1 WPLAGPLRTP
11 HTGRPCA
18 GRASRGSVE
27 RRQPAA
33 LACETRR
40 PDPGNLADDTFG
52 RPPPPFYAQR
62 GTSRSISPRA
72 RARGIVRDCHVTRA
86 SADTPGDPGCAAE
99 YPDPRGRGPHPGAV
113 VGGELGVPGD
123 PQADRV
129 VLSGER
135 RAREDAAR
143 NLATV
148 RAALPRAFHRRHH
161 ARPARR
167 AGPGRGQGQPGG
179 ADVLALAS
187 DVESLPALPAR
198 VERGRHVPD
207 HRCDVSGGEAVLHPR
222 PRGGR
227 G

>member
-1 WPLAGPLRTP
+1 MAPSRTP
-11 HTGRPCA
+11 RRSCSDRPA
-18 GRASRGSVE
+18 AWRTLLLLEEVVE
-27 RRQPAA
+27 PAAA

-123 PQADRV
+123 PQAD
-129 VLSGER
+129 
-135 RAREDAAR
+135 
-143 NLATV
+143 
-148 RAALPRAFHRRHH
+148 
-161 ARPARR
+161 
-167 AGPGRGQGQPGG
+167 
-179 ADVLALAS
+179 
-187 DVESLPALPAR
+187 
-198 VERGRHVPD
+198 
-207 HRCDVSGGEAVLHPR
+207 
-222 PRGGR
+222 
-227 G
+227 